1 MFRQEYHLP
10 VAHFVAA
17 YIHSQRPCRW
27 LVAVDLFAQMAMF
40 FFLPDIVSY
49 NSMLSSCDK
58 NSEWQRACHVFSTST
73 GIKADVISYT
83 TAVSSYIRAL
93 QWHLGLALFQEMT
106 RVVLEADVVS
116 YWLVL
121 VMYVMC
127 CFFPFSFISKNRIPN
142 SIPEFG

>member
-1 MFRQEYHLP
+1 
-10 VAHFVAA
+10 
-17 YIHSQRPCRW
+17 
-27 LVAVDLFAQMAMF
+27 MF

-58 NSEWQRACHVFSTST
+58 AFEWQMACHVFSMTSI
-73 GIKADVISYT
+73 GMKADVISYT

-116 YWLVL
+116 YWLV
-121 VMYVMC
+121 MYVMC
-127 CFFPFSFISKNRIPN
+127 CFFPPSLILIN
-142 SIPEFG
+142 SYSQ